1 MSSIIGMVSVTVVA
15 VGAALG
21 LEGNLY
27 LSEVRPEVMEHVL
40 NHVVGSNTQN
50 LMANV
55 GRQMPIA
62 QMPGEAH
69 KLSGILMPDFDNE
82 LRGGSDFKPPPIL

>member
-1 MSSIIGMVSVTVVA
+1 MSIIGRVSVTVVV

-21 LEGNLY
+21 LEGDLY
-27 LSEVRPEVMEHVL
+27 PSEVRPEVMEHVL

>member
-1 MSSIIGMVSVTVVA
+1 MGMVSMTVVV

-21 LEGNLY
+21 LEGDLY
-27 LSEVRPEVMEHVL
+27 PSEVRPEVTEHVL
-40 NHVVGSNTQN
+40 NHVVRSNTQN

>member
-1 MSSIIGMVSVTVVA
+1 MSIIGRVSVTVVV

-21 LEGNLY
+21 LEGDLY
-27 LSEVRPEVMEHVL
+27 PSEVRPELMEHVL

-69 KLSGILMPDFDNE
+69 KLSGILLPDFDDE
-82 LRGGSDFKPPPIL
+82 LGGGSDFKPPPIL

>member
-1 MSSIIGMVSVTVVA
+1 M
-15 VGAALG
+15 
-21 LEGNLY
+21 
-27 LSEVRPEVMEHVL
+27 
-40 NHVVGSNTQN
+40 VGSDTQN

-82 LRGGSDFKPPPIL
+82 LGGGSDYKPPPIL

>member
-1 MSSIIGMVSVTVVA
+1 MVRVTVVV

-21 LEGNLY
+21 LEGDLY
-27 LSEVRPEVMEHVL
+27 PSEVRPEVMEHVL

-62 QMPGEAH
+62 QMPREAH
-69 KLSGILMPDFDNE
+69 QLSGILMPDFDNE
-82 LRGGSDFKPPPIL
+82 LRSGSDFKPPPIL